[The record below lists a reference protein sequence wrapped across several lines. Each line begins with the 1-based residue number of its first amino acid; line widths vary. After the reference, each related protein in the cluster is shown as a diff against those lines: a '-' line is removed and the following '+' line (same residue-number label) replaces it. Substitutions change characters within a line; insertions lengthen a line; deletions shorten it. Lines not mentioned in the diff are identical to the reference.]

1 MKKLIGLGLAAAL
14 SSAAIAGHAAAA
26 APQEVVVDGTITSG
40 KFAGANDIGDTYK
53 EIFYVDVADLTY
65 SNSGGIIT
73 DSGNAITAV
82 SITVNGVTETFTPT
96 SSFVTYSSTSG
107 LTSWDMSASAGA
119 DATSIDLEDD
129 ASTGFADPFRNTV
142 VLAVG
147 GSSPVYSNGASYL
160 QTSDKTNLG
169 LNPTSVFPEPPTW
182 GLMIGGVALAGLLLR
197 RKRESDMVIGPAIG

>member
-1 MKKLIGLGLAAAL
+1 
-14 SSAAIAGHAAAA
+14 
-26 APQEVVVDGTITSG
+26 
-40 KFAGANDIGDTYK
+40 
-53 EIFYVDVADLTY
+53 
-65 SNSGGIIT
+65 
-73 DSGNAITAV
+73 
-82 SITVNGVTETFTPT
+82 
-96 SSFVTYSSTSG
+96 
-107 LTSWDMSASAGA
+107 MSASAGA

>member
-1 MKKLIGLGLAAAL
+1 LKKLIGLGLAAAL